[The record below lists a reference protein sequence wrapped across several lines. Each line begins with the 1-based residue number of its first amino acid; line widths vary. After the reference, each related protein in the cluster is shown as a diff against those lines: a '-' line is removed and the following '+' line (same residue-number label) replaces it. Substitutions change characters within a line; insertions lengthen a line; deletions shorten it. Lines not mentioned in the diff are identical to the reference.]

1 MADQFKIT
9 YSTMSVD
16 NEQLHAEF
24 DKGIE
29 CVKTRLGMTFPLLID
44 GKEYPAAETFP
55 VLSPADTREPLFHF
69 PKATREDVKAA
80 IAAARTAFPAWR
92 QMPYKERN
100 TILCKAADLI
110 TNNRYELSAAMV
122 MEMGKNRIEAL
133 GDVEETAD
141 LLRWYCYQMEQNN
154 GYIRQMNSFGA
165 TDTNTSILKP
175 YGVWAVIAPFNFP
188 LALAGG
194 PVGAALT
201 TGNTVVVKPSSD
213 APYTTYMLVKY
224 LMESG
229 IPAGVVNFISGPGST
244 AGAEL
249 IENPDVSGITF
260 TGSYDIGFKQI
271 YRRFAPAYPKP
282 IVIEMGGKNPAIVS
296 DKADLD
302 KAAQGIMRSA
312 FGMGGQKCS
321 ACSRVYVQRKVYDVF
336 MRKLVEKTEAQIK
349 IGDPL
354 KRETFLGPLVNKDAY
369 EDYRRFVAKAEADG
383 KIVLGG
389 KTLTDGEYAHGYYVT
404 PTIVEGL
411 PQDHELVQTELFVP
425 IVCVQPYS
433 TLEEA
438 LQKAN
443 DVSYGLTAG
452 FFSQEE
458 PEVQYFLE
466 NIEAGVVYIN
476 RPAGATTGAW
486 PGYQTFGG
494 WKASGSSGKNIGG
507 PWSLLNYLREQSQT
521 VVRE

>member
-1 MADQFKIT
+1 
-9 YSTMSVD
+9 MSVE
-16 NEQLHAEF
+16 NNQLHAEF
-24 DKGIE
+24 DEGIKRIKG
-29 CVKTRLGMTFPLLID
+29 KLGNAFPLLIN
-44 GKEYPAAETFP
+44 GKEYPARETFP
-55 VLSPADTREPLFHF
+55 VLNPADTREPLFHF

-80 IAAARTAFPAWR
+80 IAAAKAAFPAWR
-92 QMPYKERN
+92 RMPYKERN

-110 TNNRYELSAAMV
+110 TENRYELSAAMV

-141 LLRWYCYQMEQNN
+141 LLRWYCYQMEQND
-154 GYIRQMNSFGA
+154 GYVRQMNAFGP
-165 TDTNTSILKP
+165 TDTNISILKP

-194 PVGAALT
+194 PVGAALA

-213 APYTTYMLVKY
+213 APYTTYMLVRF
-224 LMESG
+224 LIDSG

-244 AGAEL
+244 AGAEM
-249 IENPDVSGITF
+249 IENPDVGGITF
-260 TGSYDIGFKQI
+260 TGSYDIGFKQV
-271 YRRFAPAYPKP
+271 YKKFAPKYPKP
-282 IVIEMGGKNPAIVS
+282 IVVEMGGKNPAIIS
-296 DKADLD
+296 DRADLD
-302 KAAQGIMRSA
+302 KAAQGVMRSV
-312 FGMGGQKCS
+312 FGLGGQKCS
-321 ACSRVYVQRKVYDVF
+321 ACSRVYVQRKVYDAF
-336 MRKLVEKTEAQIK
+336 LQKLIEKTEAQVK

-354 KRETFLGPLVNKDAY
+354 KRDTFLGPLVNKSAY
-369 EDYRRFVAKAEADG
+369 EDYKRFVAKARADG

-389 KTLTDGEYAHGYYVT
+389 ETLTEGEYAHGFYVT
-404 PTIVEGL
+404 PTVVEGL

-425 IVCVQPYS
+425 IACVLPYD

-443 DVSYGLTAG
+443 DVPYGLTAG

-494 WKASGSSGKNIGG
+494 WKASGSSGRNIGG

-521 VVRE
+521 LIRD

>member
-1 MADQFKIT
+1 MPVQFKIT

-16 NEQLHAEF
+16 DDQLHTEF

-29 CVKTRLGMTFPLLID
+29 RIKTELGKTFPLLID
-44 GKEYPAAETFP
+44 GKEYPTGDTFA
-55 VLSPADTREPLFHF
+55 VLNPADTRRPLFHF

-80 IAAARTAFPAWR
+80 IAAAKAAFPVWR
-92 QMPYKERN
+92 RMPYKERN

-110 TNNRYELSAAMV
+110 TENRYQLSAAMV

-133 GDVEETAD
+133 GDVDETAD
-141 LLRWYCYQMEQNN
+141 LLRWYCFQMEQNE
-154 GYIRQMNSFGA
+154 GYIRQMNSFGP
-165 TDTNTSILKP
+165 TDSNTSVLKP

-194 PVGAALT
+194 PVGAALA

-213 APYTTYMLVKY
+213 APYTTYMLVKF
-224 LMESG
+224 LIDSG
-229 IPAGVVNFISGPGST
+229 IPPGGVNFISGPGRT

-260 TGSYDIGFKQI
+260 TGSYDIGFKQV
-271 YRRFAPAYPKP
+271 YKQFAPDYPKP
-282 IVIEMGGKNPAIVS
+282 VVVEMGGKNPAIIS

-302 KAAQGIMRSA
+302 KAAQGVMRSA
-312 FGMGGQKCS
+312 FGLGGQKCS
-321 ACSRVYVQRKVYDVF
+321 ACSRVYVQRKVYDAF
-336 MRKLVEKTEAQIK
+336 MQKLIEKAKTQVT

-354 KRETFLGPLVNKDAY
+354 KKDTFLGPLVNKSAY
-369 EDYRRFVAKAEADG
+369 EDYERFVGKARADG

-389 KTLTDGEYAHGYYVT
+389 ETLTSGEYAHGFYVT
-404 PTIVEGL
+404 PTIVDGL
-411 PQDHELVQTELFVP
+411 PQDHELVQSELFVP
-425 IVCVQPYS
+425 MVCVLPYD

-438 LQKAN
+438 LRKAN
-443 DVSYGLTAG
+443 DVPYGLTAG
-452 FFSQEE
+452 FFSQDEA
-458 PEVQYFLE
+458 EVQTFLE
-466 NIEAGVVYIN
+466 NIEAGVVYVN

-521 VVRE
+521 VVRD

>member
-9 YSTMSVD
+9 YSTLSMD
-16 NEQLHAEF
+16 NAQLHADF

-29 CVKTRLGMTFPLLID
+29 CIKTKLGQTFPLLID
-44 GKEYPAAETFP
+44 GQEYPAKETFP
-55 VLSPADTREPLFHF
+55 VPNPADTREPLFYF
-69 PKATREDVKAA
+69 PKASRKDVKAA
-80 IAAARTAFPAWR
+80 IAAAAAAFPAWR

-100 TILCKAADLI
+100 VILCRAADLI
-110 TNNRYELSAAMV
+110 TRNRYELSAAMV

-141 LLRWYCYQMEQNN
+141 LIRWYCYQMEQNG
-154 GYIRQMNSFGA
+154 GYIRQMNAFGP

-194 PVGAALT
+194 PVAAALT

-213 APYTTYMLVKY
+213 APYTTYMLVRY
-224 LMESG
+224 LIESG

-244 AGAEL
+244 TGAEL

-282 IVIEMGGKNPAIVS
+282 IIIEMGGKNPAIVS
-296 DKADLD
+296 DQADLD
-302 KAAQGIMRSA
+302 KAAQGVMRSA
-312 FGMGGQKCS
+312 FGLGGQKCS
-321 ACSRVYVQRKVYDVF
+321 ACSRVYVQRKVYKTF
-336 MRKLVEKTEAQIK
+336 MKKLIAKTTAQVQ

-354 KRETFLGPLVNKDAY
+354 KKDTFLGPLVNKGAY
-369 EDYRRFVAKAEADG
+369 EDYKRFVAQAKADG
-383 KIVLGG
+383 KVVLGG
-389 KTLTDGEYAHGYYVT
+389 ETPTDGDCANGYFVT

-411 PQDHELVQTELFVP
+411 PQNHELVQTELFVP
-425 IVCVQPYS
+425 IVCVLPY
-433 TLEEA
+433 TKLEEA
-438 LQKAN
+438 LEKAN
-443 DVSYGLTAG
+443 DVTYGLTAG
-452 FFSQEE
+452 FFSQDET
-458 PEVQYFLE
+458 EVQYFLE

-521 VVRE
+521 VIRE